1 VSPVLLHGAGV
12 EKRFGRV
19 TALRGVDFEIRPGE
33 SVSILGANGAGKSTL
48 LRILAGLSRPSA
60 GCFEARREGTRPNA
74 SDATDGV
81 DGVDATDAVPL
92 TRERLR
98 GEIGYVGHATL
109 LYGELSARE
118 NLVFAAR
125 LHGKAPD
132 RDEIDRVLAD
142 VGLQEVADRRAG
154 TFSRG
159 MAQRL
164 SIARAVVH
172 DPQILLLDE
181 PFTGLDESSA
191 ERLSGQLS
199 SLREGGRTLIL
210 VTHDP
215 RRAIELS
222 ERALILHR
230 GEIRATPARAPDRI
244 DPGAAVAGVADDDD
258 HGDGNGNGDLFELDS
273 LRATLT
279 RLAHDGQA
287 GAAG

>member
-19 TALRGVDFEIRPGE
+19 IALRGIDFDIEAGE

-48 LRILAGLSRPSA
+48 LRILAGLSRPST
-60 GCFEARREGTRPNA
+60 GRFEAHREGVTAPLSRNA
-74 SDATDGV
+74 
-81 DGVDATDAVPL
+81 
-92 TRERLR
+92 LR

-109 LYGELSARE
+109 VYGELSARE

-125 LHGKAPD
+125 LHGTTPD
-132 RDEIDRVLAD
+132 RERIDAILAD
-142 VGLQEVADRRAG
+142 VGLQDVADRRAG

-172 DPQILLLDE
+172 DPPVLLLDE

-191 ERLSGQLS
+191 ERLSTQLS

-215 RRAIELS
+215 RRAVELS
-222 ERALILHR
+222 ERAFILHR
-230 GEIRATPARAPDRI
+230 GEIRARPARAGREAS
-244 DPGAAVAGVADDDD
+244 GG
-258 HGDGNGNGDLFELDS
+258 GDGGGGRNAFELAA
-273 LRATLT
+273 LRETLT
-279 RLAHDGQA
+279 RLARN
-287 GAAG
+287 GAAEDAA

>member
-1 VSPVLLHGAGV
+1 MRPVLLHGAAV

-19 TALRGVDFEIRPGE
+19 TALRGIDFEIEAGE

-60 GCFEARREGTRPNA
+60 GRFEARREGTA
-74 SDATDGV
+74 GDDAPLSR
-81 DGVDATDAVPL
+81 DA
-92 TRERLR
+92 LR

-125 LHGKAPD
+125 LHGARPD
-132 RDEIDRVLAD
+132 RDRIDAVLAD
-142 VGLQEVADRRAG
+142 VGLMEVADRRAG

-172 DPQILLLDE
+172 DPQVLLLDE
-181 PFTGLDESSA
+181 PFTGLDETSA
-191 ERLSGQLS
+191 ERLSTQLAA
-199 SLREGGRTLIL
+199 LREGGRTLIL

-215 RRAIELS
+215 RRAIELCA
-222 ERALILHR
+222 RALILHR
-230 GEIRATPARAPDRI
+230 GEIRARPA
-244 DPGAAVAGVADDDD
+244 
-258 HGDGNGNGDLFELDS
+258 GNVFELAA
-273 LRATLT
+273 LRETLS
-279 RLAHDGQA
+279 RLALN
-287 GAAG
+287 GATRHAP

>member
-1 VSPVLLHGAGV
+1 MSPVLLQGAGV

-19 TALRGVDFEIRPGE
+19 SALRGIDFDIEGGE

-60 GCFEARREGTRPNA
+60 GRFEAHSEGGFA
-74 SDATDGV
+74 
-81 DGVDATDAVPL
+81 PL
-92 TRERLR
+92 TREGLR
-98 GEIGYVGHATL
+98 GAVGYVGHATL
-109 LYGELSARE
+109 VYGELSARE
-118 NLVFAAR
+118 NLAFAAR
-125 LHGKAPD
+125 LHGVAPG
-132 RDEIDRVLAD
+132 RDQIDATLAD
-142 VGLQEVADRRAG
+142 VELQDVADRRAG

-172 DPQILLLDE
+172 DPKILLLDE

-191 ERLSGQLS
+191 ERLSSQLS

-215 RRAIELS
+215 RRAVELS

-230 GEIRATPARAPDRI
+230 GEIRAKPTRGKTNGDSDTDR
-244 DPGAAVAGVADDDD
+244 D
-258 HGDGNGNGDLFELDS
+258 GDGAPFELAA
-273 LRATLT
+273 LRETLT
-279 RLAHDGQA
+279 RLARN
-287 GAAG
+287 GAAVDAA